1 MKIFIVTP
9 SFNQVDWLKLCIAS
23 VADQVTASSTC
34 SGTANLSSQN
44 GSLVVH
50 HHVQD
55 GASIDGT
62 KDFLCEY
69 ASEIEKR
76 KQSKGLDNYHFSFE
90 SSPDCGMYDAI
101 NRGWGYA
108 DDTADVVAYLNCDEQ
123 YLPKTLTCIN
133 EYFTV
138 QSKIDIVFGDAL
150 LVRPDGTLVSFRK
163 GYVPRWQYIA
173 TSHLYVLSCTMFLR
187 KPIIDANLLF
197 DSNLKTIG
205 DADLVTRILKAG
217 YKASHI
223 KRFLSTFTLTG
234 NNLGKSETA
243 VTEAHI
249 ASITTPWYFRCLGPL
264 FNISRLIEKTI
275 SGAYF
280 QQAPIRYSIFT
291 DVGITHR
298 KAFIV
303 EKASFRWPTK

>member
-1 MKIFIVTP
+1 MKLFIVTP

-23 VADQVTASSTC
+23 VADQVTASPPC
-34 SGTANLSSQN
+34 SDTANLSSQN

-62 KDFLCEY
+62 KDLLCEY

-101 NRGWGYA
+101 NKGWGYA

-123 YLPKTLTCIN
+123 YLPNTLRIISD
-133 EYFTV
+133 YFALHARV
-138 QSKIDIVFGDAL
+138 DMVFGDAL
-150 LVRPDGTLVSFRK
+150 LIRPDGTLVTFRK

-173 TSHLYVLSCTMFLR
+173 TSHLYVFSCTMFLR
-187 KPIIDANLLF
+187 KRIIDAERLF
-197 DSNLKTIG
+197 NSELKAI
-205 DADLVTRILKAG
+205 ADGEFVIRILQKG
-217 YKASHI
+217 YQLNHI
-223 KRFLSTFTLTG
+223 RRFLSTFTMTG
-234 NNLGKSETA
+234 TNLSASEKA
-243 VTEAHI
+243 VSEAHI
-249 ASITTPWYFRCLGPL
+249 ATKTAPWYFRWLGPL
-264 FNISRLIEKTI
+264 FNISRLIEKAL

-280 QQAPIRYSIFT
+280 AKMPITYSIFT
-291 DVGITHR
+291 DANVLDR
-298 KAFIV
+298 KGFLA
-303 EKASFRWPTK
+303 EKASFRWPFQ